1 MSEKNSNDI
10 DLVNFDSHSQTDRIR
25 ENEIIE
31 RQKRAKRI
39 AAQKRAERIR
49 LAKINRIKNAIYA
62 WASLI
67 GVLAL
72 VVFVIVL
79 VVSSLNKDSNDDT
92 PENAVE
98 AEIVNLVDAFEQSED
113 FIFTTQKNADI
124 DAINDFAK
132 LYGFNP
138 ENVFLEKSP
147 SAFLWNA
154 KAFGWLSDKTHI
166 TQVKNTIKNYPM
178 FSNGYVWSC
187 DASMKYDLT
196 DAYLYDTN
204 SSYIS
209 AVSEICLWEND
220 TSFLYE
226 TDTDGKARFDFSK
239 NMTVLE
245 KVQKATDYF
254 FDKNDLNGGGI
265 RYDENSGL
273 VYILTPANSGKSDG
287 DGSNYWYNHRFGYLD
302 CYNNIAFNS
311 AMTYLSKLY
320 TLMGQPE
327 NAAKYKEIA
336 DKNKLAINDTFWSE
350 TDGRY
355 IGCKDADGVKHDLGF
370 TFVNLLAVSEGIA
383 DENKTKSIIS
393 WLDGERNITTDT
405 ASDVYAFGFAP
416 RTTTVSTSDAWWDYV
431 DGKYPLATTAQ
442 FGSHSQNGGASY
454 LSASFDIDARSK
466 LSKKTGLVKRIKAL
480 ATNKVDA
487 SVMTDR
493 EKSEL
498 SISAGY
504 MLKGLFGISTDG
516 STLSINPKF
525 PSYEG
530 YVGVSG
536 ISHGLTNLSLLFSQD
551 KVFVTAKTMSPV
563 RLEIYGF
570 EKGEEVTVKLVSAD
584 LYEHEEK
591 INADDEGILH
601 ITQRIGGEDYLIIQ
615 RDLKEK
621 NKK

>member
-1 MSEKNSNDI
+1 MSEKNNNDI

-72 VVFVIVL
+72 VIFVIVL
-79 VVSSLNKDSNDDT
+79 VVSGFKKDNNDDT

-98 AEIVNLVDAFEQSED
+98 SEITSLVNAFSQSED
-113 FIFTTQKNADI
+113 LIFTTEKNPDI
-124 DAINDFAK
+124 DAINDFVE
-132 LYGFNP
+132 LYGFKP
-138 ENVFLEKSP
+138 ENVFLEKTP

-154 KAFGWLSDKTHI
+154 KAFGWLADKTYI
-166 TQVKNTIKNYPM
+166 TQIKNTIRDYPM
-178 FSNGYVWSC
+178 FSNGYIWSC

-226 TDTDGKARFDFSK
+226 KDADGKARFDSSK
-239 NMTVLE
+239 NLTVLE

-311 AMTYLSKLY
+311 AMTYLAKLY

-336 DKNKLAINDTFWSE
+336 QKNKLAINDTFWSE

-370 TFVNLLAVSEGIA
+370 TFVNLLAISEGIA

-393 WLDGERNITTDT
+393 WLDGERTVTTDT
-405 ASDVYAFGFAP
+405 ASDVYAFAYAP
-416 RTTTVSTSDAWWDYV
+416 RTTTVDTSDAWWDYV
-431 DGKYPLATTAQ
+431 DGKYPLATNAQ
-442 FGSHSQNGGASY
+442 FGTHAQNGGASY
-454 LSASFDIDARSK
+454 LGAAFDIDARSK
-466 LSKKTGLVKRIKAL
+466 IAKKTGLVKKIKAL
-480 ATNKVDA
+480 STHKVDMTD
-487 SVMTDR
+487 MTDR
-493 EKSEL
+493 DKSEL
-498 SISAGY
+498 AIAAGY
-504 MLKGLFGISTDG
+504 MLRSLYGISTDG
-516 STLSINPKF
+516 STLSIDANF
-525 PSYEG
+525 ASYEG
-530 YVGVSG
+530 YVGING
-536 ISHGLTNLSLLFSQD
+536 ISHGLYNLSLLFSEE
-551 KVFVTAKTMSPV
+551 KIFVTAKTKSPV
-563 RLEIYGF
+563 RLEICGF
-570 EKGEEVTVKLVSAD
+570 EKGEQVTVKLVSSGF
-584 LYEHEEK
+584 YELEEK
-591 INADDEGILH
+591 ITADDKGVVHL
-601 ITQRIGGEDYLIIQ
+601 TQRLGGEDYVIIE
-615 RDLKEK
+615 RAPKEK
-621 NKK
+621 SKK